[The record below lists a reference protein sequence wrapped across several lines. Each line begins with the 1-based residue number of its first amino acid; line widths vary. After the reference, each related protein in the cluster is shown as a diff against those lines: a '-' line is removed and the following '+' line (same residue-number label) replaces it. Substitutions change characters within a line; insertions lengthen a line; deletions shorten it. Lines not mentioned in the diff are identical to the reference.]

1 MFCPEEENKKEP
13 EIEENKDVNE
23 ELKKEGNV
31 KMGIKRENDF
41 KEIEDSKNIKLNQ
54 NTISNEKNQKIT
66 EEIKHIKI
74 NIDNN

>member
-54 NTISNEKNQKIT
+54 NAMSNEKNQKTT
-66 EEIKHIKI
+66 EEKSI
-74 NIDNN
+74 

>member
-13 EIEENKDVNE
+13 EIEENKDANE

-54 NTISNEKNQKIT
+54 NTISNEKNQKTT
-66 EEIKHIKI
+66 EEKSI
-74 NIDNN
+74 